1 MNSALPPELQTSP
14 HLLMEESFRWYG
26 PNDQVPLNFIRQ
38 TGATAVFNAL
48 HEIPYG
54 DLWPREA
61 IRARKEIIEKA
72 GLHWTAVE
80 SVPVHEDIR
89 TGTGDLDTLYRNY
102 AQTLRNLA
110 AEDVRVVIYN
120 FMPVLDWVRT
130 DLRHVLPD
138 GSECLQFNPVHFAAF
153 EVHALKRKGAEAD
166 YTPAQLTAAQAHWES
181 LDTAQREAFISGLID
196 VFPGCKLGLTLDDL
210 RTMLAKYDG
219 IDRDRLKANYARFLK
234 AIVPVAEEVGV
245 RLAVH
250 PDDPPFSILGLA
262 RVVSTARDVDEVF
275 SMVDSPANGLCLCAG
290 SFSVR
295 ADNNLP
301 DMARRF
307 GPRIHAVHLRS
318 TKREADGSFFEADH
332 LGGSVDMYALVRALL
347 EEQDRRKAQ
356 GRADCQLAFRPDH
369 GHTMMDDLGKPP
381 VANPGYT
388 AIGRMRGLA
397 EMRGLQ
403 VGVRRGMMG

>member
-1 MNSALPPELQTSP
+1 MNSALPPELQSAP

-26 PNDQVPLNFIRQ
+26 PNDQVPLPYIRQ
-38 TGATAVFNAL
+38 AGATAVFNAL

-61 IRARKEIIEKA
+61 IRARREIIEKA
-72 GLHWTAVE
+72 GLRWTAVE
-80 SVPVHEDIR
+80 SVPVHESIR

-102 AQTLRNLA
+102 AETLRNLA

-138 GSECLQFNPVHFAAF
+138 GSECLRYDPVHFAAF
-153 EVHALKRKGAEAD
+153 EVHALRRAGAEAD
-166 YTPAQLTAAQAHWES
+166 YTPAQLKAAQLFWES
-181 LDTAQREAFISGLID
+181 MDTARREAYVAGVID
-196 VFPGCKLGLTLDDL
+196 VFPGCKLGLTLDDV
-210 RTMLAKYDG
+210 RAMLAKYDG
-219 IDRDRLKANYARFLK
+219 IDRDRLKEHYARFLR
-234 AIVPVAEEVGV
+234 AVIPVAEEVGV

-250 PDDPPFSILGLA
+250 PDDPPFPILGLA
-262 RVVSTARDVDEVF
+262 RIVSTAQDVEDIF
-275 SMVDSPANGLCLCAG
+275 SMVDSPANGLCFCTG

-301 DMARRF
+301 EMVRRF
-307 GPRIHAVHLRS
+307 GPRINAVHLRS

-332 LGGSVDMYALVRALL
+332 LGGSVDMYAVIRALL
-347 EEQDRRKAQ
+347 EEQDRRKAE

-369 GHTMMDDLGKPP
+369 GHTMMDDLAKPS

-388 AIGRMRGLA
+388 CIGRMRGLA
-397 EMRGLQ
+397 ELRGLQ
-403 VGVRRGMMG
+403 VGIRRSMM